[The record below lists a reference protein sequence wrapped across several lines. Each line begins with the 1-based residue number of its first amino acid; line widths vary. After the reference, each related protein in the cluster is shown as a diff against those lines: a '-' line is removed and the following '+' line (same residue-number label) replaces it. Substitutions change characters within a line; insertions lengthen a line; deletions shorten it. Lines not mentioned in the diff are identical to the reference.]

1 MNESMFLQN
10 SLGTIRY
17 LSILRK
23 NYSKRGVVRIR
34 WTSKDFRCNIVG
46 RHILSRRWNPHMS
59 FIVPFQHL
67 GTSRII
73 LLGLSS
79 SFLPRV
85 HVSSHGNTRR
95 QSYPIPL
102 SQLDQNIT
110 STTYWVA
117 KTRAVFARCVDHP
130 IELLFCANYSL
141 GCIAC
146 CDDIE
151 RFWLFLW
158 VLIYNVKA
166 NFLSPITF
174 TLQIPYYTHTSSKL
188 VVNFMPT

>member
-1 MNESMFLQN
+1 M
-10 SLGTIRY
+10 
-17 LSILRK
+17 
-23 NYSKRGVVRIR
+23 R

-67 GTSRII
+67 GASRII
-73 LLGLSS
+73 LFGLSS

-117 KTRAVFARCVDHP
+117 KTRAVFVRYVDHP
-130 IELLFCANYSL
+130 VEFIFCLITPSRTRSNT
-141 GCIAC
+141 
-146 CDDIE
+146 IE
-151 RFWLFLW
+151 RTWQFFFYFTSIKCNKDLTNSLYFSLFY
-158 VLIYNVKA
+158 IIA
-166 NFLSPITF
+166 I
-174 TLQIPYYTHTSSKL
+174 I
-188 VVNFMPT
+188 